1 MSSTSNIND
10 LPNSFVVGGSNE
22 SGQIYNSN
30 IQLDK
35 AEIPRANIPLST
47 ERISNDEQVKVN
59 FVPETENEV
68 YYIPQRG
75 EENKEVVKSESLFDF
90 IENMKAEEF
99 KIPIIMGLLFIIFLL
114 PAFQGIFKSFFSF
127 AYDESEK
134 LTNNGIYLQGMIFGL
149 LSLVINKVA

>member
-1 MSSTSNIND
+1 MSGVSNIND
-10 LPNSFVVGGSNE
+10 LPNSFVGGGSNE

-35 AEIPRANIPLST
+35 AELPRANIPLST

>member
-1 MSSTSNIND
+1 MSNTSNIND
-10 LPNSFVVGGSNE
+10 LPNSFVGGGSNE
-22 SGQIYNSN
+22 SGQLYNSN
-30 IQLDK
+30 IKLDT
-35 AEIPRANIPLST
+35 AEIPRSNIPLST
-47 ERISNDEQVKVN
+47 EKISNDEQVKVN

-75 EENKEVVKSESLFDF
+75 EENREVVKSGSLFDF
-90 IENMKAEEF
+90 IEDMKAEEL

-134 LTNNGIYLQGMIFGL
+134 ITNNGIYLQGIIFGL
-149 LSLVINKVA
+149 LALVVNKVA

>member
-1 MSSTSNIND
+1 MSNTSNIND
-10 LPNSFVVGGSNE
+10 LPNSFVGGGSNE
-22 SGQIYNSN
+22 SGQLYNSN
-30 IQLDK
+30 IKLDT
-35 AEIPRANIPLST
+35 AEIPRSNIPLST
-47 ERISNDEQVKVN
+47 EKISNDEQVKVN

-149 LSLVINKVA
+149 LSLIINKVA